1 MKIENNKSMQQTTS
15 SHNTHYP
22 RIKLGFTWLALIPI
36 SAWAVSTIYIPLSSE
51 NLSWVT
57 NWTATLTI
65 LLLMGLSVLFHV
77 VAHLVAARITHNQTP
92 DTLTI
97 FLFGDAAQGWPGA
110 ASNWQEML
118 IAVAGPFINI
128 LLSGLAYLLWNAQ
141 INVFLNLIALFA
153 CIFNVWLFLINLLP
167 AFPLDGGRVLKASL
181 QDMLASRSSL
191 AVLIRRFGIFFVLAL
206 AGWGI
211 FLYLQNSRFSPQTA
225 LITFALVILLAD
237 GLRIQP
243 APQDAAASPPGR
255 NSKLPWLRVLGMA
268 LLALIML
275 GAFCSTLL
283 TDNGLDAPGVALSV
297 EPMVNLPAQYR
308 HVHKGTFLL
317 TTVFTHAPILAGE
330 WMLAQVNPD
339 MRIVPPEVVV
349 PKSTSIQQQA
359 KEDYQ
364 MLDESEATAIAVGL
378 RLAGYPSAMVGK
390 GVRVQSILARESRK
404 RHSTDRGCDRGLERP
419 AGPNNR

>member
-1 MKIENNKSMQQTTS
+1 MMMKIENNKSMQQTTS
-15 SHNTHYP
+15 SHITHYP

-51 NLSWVT
+51 NLSRVT

-211 FLYLQNSRFSPQTA
+211 FLYLQNSRFQSTNRVDHICAGDSVGRWSADTTGPAGCSGISPWTELKTSLA
-225 LITFALVILLAD
+225 ARFGHGSARSHNARRFLLHLAD
-237 GLRIQP
+237 GQRFGRARSCALRGT
-243 APQDAAASPPGR
+243 DGEPPGPISPR
-255 NSKLPWLRVLGMA
+255 
-268 LLALIML
+268 
-275 GAFCSTLL
+275 
-283 TDNGLDAPGVALSV
+283 
-297 EPMVNLPAQYR
+297 AQGHFSSDYR
-308 HVHKGTFLL
+308 L
-317 TTVFTHAPILAGE
+317 
-330 WMLAQVNPD
+330 
-339 MRIVPPEVVV
+339 
-349 PKSTSIQQQA
+349 
-359 KEDYQ
+359 Y
-364 MLDESEATAIAVGL
+364 
-378 RLAGYPSAMVGK
+378 
-390 GVRVQSILARESRK
+390 ARA
-404 RHSTDRGCDRGLERP
+404 DPRG
-419 AGPNNR
+419 